1 MHLTPHENIALF
13 VKDIMVFRD
22 ETATARTALSF
33 YADGY
38 PGIMFQQTEN
48 GLYVLPHN
56 KKMPSLFLYGQTI
69 QPVELVIEGN
79 YKLVCFQLYPFVVNS
94 FFNLKAKDINDDCYD
109 LIKLEGFDVTKT
121 INLLNNEPRVEK
133 HVELIADLLW
143 RIFETRR
150 GALDYKIQQAIQ
162 LIINN
167 NGNLNIN
174 ALIELLK
181 INERTFERRFIT
193 QVGISPKQFSR
204 IIQFQSSLNQLTDK
218 DYNKLT
224 DIVYNNGFA
233 DQSHFIRVLK
243 PSPERLPGTLQH
255 SISRLYW
262 SGLFYFSAPNIFIF
276 VV

>member
-233 DQSHFIRVLK
+233 DQSHFIRVFK
-243 PSPERLPGTLQH
+243 AFTGKTPRNFTAQH
-255 SISRLYW
+255 K
-262 SGLFYFSAPNIFIF
+262 
-276 VV
+276 